1 MLRFLTPWRSRRRA
15 ALIAFVARV
24 TIRPPSRRIARGE
37 RPGCRLRYDM
47 KITASV
53 AFTGALVLLLAATS
67 ASAQLPLIHPVTPR
81 VDAIPGDAWL
91 CAQVATNLEESTLL
105 GRAILTRVQ
114 GTLDERTS
122 RIQFRRGG
130 ARLGEAIAAFAV
142 ESNDGVI
149 YVSDSTDGSTLL
161 HESIH
166 AAMARLTPEDAMRE
180 VTQIL
185 AADSAGQL
193 EPDLVDLARRSFTL
207 SFTASANPELWG
219 LVPMVLTSAA
229 FSESSTAGT
238 FARLIHATDSAAV
251 TLEGN
256 ISKGWGRATIADAY
270 DEAATIHWRYAGL
283 SRPEWWSWR
292 EERTFRLVGEALAYQ
307 RARRCAA
314 SD

>member
-1 MLRFLTPWRSRRRA
+1 
-15 ALIAFVARV
+15 
-24 TIRPPSRRIARGE
+24 
-37 RPGCRLRYDM
+37 M
-47 KITASV
+47 KITAP
-53 AFTGALVLLLAATS
+53 ACTGALVLLLAATS
-67 ASAQLPLIHPVTPR
+67 ASAQLPLVNPPTPR

-105 GRAILTRVQ
+105 GRALLTRVE
-114 GTLDERTS
+114 GSYDDRTS

-130 ARLGEAIAAFAV
+130 ARLGEAIAAFAI

-161 HESIH
+161 HESVH
-166 AAMARLTPEDAMRE
+166 AMMSHLTPEEAMRE
-180 VTQIL
+180 VSRVL
-185 AADSAGQL
+185 AADSAGLL
-193 EPDLVDLARRSFTL
+193 ETDIVDLARRSFTL

-238 FARLIHATDSAAV
+238 FGRLIHATDSAAV
-251 TLEGN
+251 NLEGN

-270 DEAATIHWRYAGL
+270 DEAASIHWRYAGL
-283 SRPEWWSWR
+283 PRPEWWSWR
-292 EERTFRLVGEALAYQ
+292 EERTFRLVGEAVAYE

-314 SD
+314 GE

>member
-1 MLRFLTPWRSRRRA
+1 
-15 ALIAFVARV
+15 
-24 TIRPPSRRIARGE
+24 
-37 RPGCRLRYDM
+37 M
-47 KITASV
+47 KITAAPAV
-53 AFTGALVLLLAATS
+53 PAFTGALVLLLAATS
-67 ASAQLPLIHPVTPR
+67 ASAQLPLVPPATPR

-105 GRAILTRVQ
+105 GRAILTRVE
-114 GTLDERTS
+114 GSLDDRTS

-130 ARLGEAIAAFAV
+130 ARLGEAIAAFAI

-166 AAMARLTPEDAMRE
+166 ATMSRLGPEEAMRE
-180 VTQIL
+180 VARIL
-185 AADSAGQL
+185 AADSAGLL
-193 EPDLVDLARRSFTL
+193 EPDVVDLARRSFTL

-219 LVPMVLTSAA
+219 LVPMVLTTAA

-251 TLEGN
+251 HLEGN
-256 ISKGWGRATIADAY
+256 VSKGWGKATIADAY
-270 DEAATIHWRYAGL
+270 DEAAEIHWHYAGIP
-283 SRPEWWSWR
+283 RPEWWSWR

-314 SD
+314 TD